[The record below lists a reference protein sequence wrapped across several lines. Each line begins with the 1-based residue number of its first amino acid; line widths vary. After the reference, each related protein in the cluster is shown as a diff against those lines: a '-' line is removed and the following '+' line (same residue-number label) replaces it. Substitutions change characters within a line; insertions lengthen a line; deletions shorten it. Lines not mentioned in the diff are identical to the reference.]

1 MQLSKRLQMVASFV
15 TPGNRLADIGTD
27 HGYIPIFLVQK
38 GICPSAIA
46 SDINKGPL
54 LRAREHIRQS
64 GLGDKIQ
71 TRLGNGLETIL
82 PGEADT
88 ILIAGMGGPL
98 MTEIL
103 EQGKPV
109 WDSTAELVLSPHSD
123 IPRVR
128 MYIMQN
134 GYEMIRE
141 DMVKE
146 DGKYYVVLKAI
157 PAFARE
163 NRDRKNWDRK
173 NWTLEE
179 ISYGRLLLRQQNP
192 VLREYLMKSEKKLK
206 NILAGLDG
214 KEGDAACIRREQLRQ
229 EEMQIKKALEY
240 YDTEGE
246 KNYEVQ

>member
-38 GICPSAIA
+38 GVCPSAIA

-64 GLGDKIQ
+64 GLGNQIQ
-71 TRLGNGLETIL
+71 TRLGNGLEPVL

-103 EQGKPV
+103 EQGKTV
-109 WDSTAELVLSPHSD
+109 WSSAAELVLSPHSD

-128 MYIMQN
+128 MYIMRN
-134 GYEMIRE
+134 GYKIIRE
-141 DMVKE
+141 DMIKE
-146 DGKYYVVLKAI
+146 DEKYYVVLKAI
-157 PAFARE
+157 PASGRE
-163 NRDRKNWDRK
+163 NWAP
-173 NWTLEE
+173 EE

-192 VLREYLMKSEKKLK
+192 VLQEYLTRSEKKLK

-214 KEGDAACIRREQLRQ
+214 KEGSAACIRREQLRQ
-229 EEMQIKKALEY
+229 EEMQIKKALEHY
-240 YDTEGE
+240 STEGE
-246 KNYEVQ
+246 KVYEMQ